1 MRFPSFI
8 FSALIAFMAFAPLVH
23 GDVTLPNIIG
33 DRMVLQQEAVV
44 PIWGEA
50 DAGEKITVTLGQQK
64 KMATADA
71 KGRWM
76 VRLAPLKSG
85 GPFEM
90 TVAGNN
96 TLTLHD
102 IWVGEVWVCS
112 GQSNMTWELLSST
125 GAKETIAESN
135 DPQLH
140 LFNIPRSTSDKTGRD
155 VNAQWTVAAPNTTP
169 RFSAVAYHFGAEL
182 RKTLNVPVGLI
193 HASRSGSP
201 VESWTPIATMRVS
214 DDYKLLLKTWDKM
227 IANFP
232 SFKKAYEQK
241 DGKAL
246 MQVWGE
252 TVSDYPAYK
261 THYEDKIQ
269 AWMAAVEKARSEG
282 KPEPRLPGP
291 PPEPV
296 SPDSMYCPGSLYE
309 RMIAPLQPYAMRG
322 VIWYQGESNAAQAW
336 SYRQLFPNLIQSWRT
351 TWASA
356 GSAGTGPG
364 DSLSRPIRSGQDF
377 PFLFVQ
383 AANFGVTTPEP
394 VESTWAE
401 LREAQAVSLSV
412 PGTGIATA
420 LDLGVGGNVHP
431 PNKRDVGIRLALVA
445 KASVYGKKDIVFSG
459 PNYDRMKI
467 EGGTIRISFKNAG
480 GLTVRNKT
488 SLGVTLDGEPSPQ
501 GFAMAGA
508 DRKWVW
514 ASAKLEGETIVVW
527 NEQIPKPVAVR
538 YAWSD
543 NPAINLYNGAG
554 LPAMPFRTD
563 DWELSTFGKTGIPE
577 FD

>member
-1 MRFPSFI
+1 MRFPSFL
-8 FSALIAFMAFAPLVH
+8 FSGLIAVMTFAPLVH

-33 DRMVLQQEAVV
+33 DHMVLQQEAVV

-50 DAGEKITVTLGQQK
+50 AAGEKITVTLGQQQ
-64 KMATADA
+64 KMAAADA

-76 VRLAPLKSG
+76 VKLDPLKSG

-90 TVAGNN
+90 TVAGNH
-96 TLTLHD
+96 TLTLHG

-125 GAKETIAESN
+125 GAKEAIAESN

-140 LFNIPRSTSDKTGRD
+140 LFHIPRSTSDKTGRD

-201 VESWTPIATMRVS
+201 VESWTPTATMRAS
-214 DDYKLLLKTWDKM
+214 DDYQLLLKTWDKM

-232 SFKKAYEQK
+232 SFKNAYEQK

-252 TVSDYPAYK
+252 TVSDYPTYK
-261 THYEDKIQ
+261 IHYEDKIH
-269 AWMAAVEKARSEG
+269 AWMAAVEKARTEG

-296 SPDSMYCPGSLYE
+296 SPESMYRPGSLYE

-322 VIWYQGESNAAQAW
+322 VVWYQGESNAAQAW
-336 SYRQLFPNLIQSWRT
+336 SYRKLFPNLIQSWRT
-351 TWASA
+351 TW
-356 GSAGTGPG
+356 
-364 DSLSRPIRSGQDF
+364 GQGDF

-383 AANFGVTTPEP
+383 VANFGVTTPEP
-394 VESTWAE
+394 GESNWAE

-412 PGTGIATA
+412 PGTGMATA
-420 LDLGVGGNVHP
+420 V
-431 PNKRDVGIRLALVA
+431 VA
-445 KASVYGKKDIVFSG
+445 QARVYGKKDIVFSG
-459 PNYDRMKI
+459 PTYDGMKI

-480 GLTVRNKT
+480 ALTVRNKT

-501 GFAMAGA
+501 GFAIAGT

-514 ASAKLEGETIVVW
+514 ASAKLKGETVVVW
-527 NEQIPKPVAVR
+527 NERIPKPVAVR

-563 DWELSTFGKTGIPE
+563 DWALSTVGKTGIPE

>member
-1 MRFPSFI
+1 
-8 FSALIAFMAFAPLVH
+8 
-23 GDVTLPNIIG
+23 
-33 DRMVLQQEAVV
+33 
-44 PIWGEA
+44 
-50 DAGEKITVTLGQQK
+50 
-64 KMATADA
+64 MATADA

-76 VRLAPLKSG
+76 VSLDPLKNG
-85 GPFEM
+85 GLFEM

-96 TLTLHD
+96 TLTLRD

-125 GAKETIAESN
+125 GSKEAIAESH

-140 LFNIPRSTSDKTGRD
+140 LFHIPRSTSDKTGPD
-155 VNAQWTVAAPNTTP
+155 VNAQWTVTAPNTTP

-201 VESWTPIATMRVS
+201 VESWTPIATMRAS
-214 DDYKLLLKTWDKM
+214 DDYNLLLKTWDKM
-227 IANFP
+227 IATFP
-232 SFKKAYEQK
+232 SFKNAYEQK

-246 MQVWGE
+246 MQVWGD

-261 THYEDKIQ
+261 THYDAKIQ

-296 SPDSMYCPGSLYE
+296 SPESMYRPGSLYE

-322 VIWYQGESNAAQAW
+322 IIWYQGESNAAQAW
-336 SYRQLFPNLIQSWRT
+336 SYRKLFPNLIQSWRT
-351 TWASA
+351 SW
-356 GSAGTGPG
+356 
-364 DSLSRPIRSGQDF
+364 GQGDF

-383 AANFGVTTPEP
+383 VANFGVTTPEP

-401 LREAQAVSLSV
+401 LREAQAAALSV
-412 PGTGIATA
+412 PGTGMATA
-420 LDLGVGGNVHP
+420 MDLGVGGNVHP
-431 PNKRDVGIRLALVA
+431 PNKRDVGLRLALVA
-445 KASVYGKKDIVFSG
+445 KARVYGKKDIVFSG
-459 PNYDRMKI
+459 PTYDRMKI
-467 EGGTIRISFKNAG
+467 EGGTIRISFQNAG

-501 GFAMAGA
+501 GFAMAGT

-514 ASAKLEGETIVVW
+514 ASAKLEGETVVVW
-527 NEQIPKPVAVR
+527 NDQIPKPLAVR

-563 DWELSTFGKTGIPE
+563 DWDLSTVGKTGIPE